1 MAKKPQSFKINEK
14 KKEIILYTNVEQNNA
29 EKELIKFYLTS
40 GYSPKMEEKKKS
52 PTVAEMRKQMKSEPN
67 TLELFEKA
75 YKEKNGFHKAMKI
88 YSDFIKRNKTK

>member
-14 KKEIILYTNVEQNNA
+14 KKEIILYTNVEQNIA

-52 PTVAEMRKQMKSEPN
+52 IKVAEMRKQMKSDPK
-67 TLELFEKA
+67 TLELFEKT
-75 YKEKNGFHKAMKI
+75 YKEKDGFHKAMKI
-88 YSDFIKRNKTK
+88 YSDFVKLNKTK